1 MSTVIKI
8 KTSRDYWLEQKQTID
23 QLYAIPATDPVT
35 IDLQNEGISLEA
47 SGLLQVIDKWVRD
60 SGRDP
65 VTVLIETPNVFEHV
79 PYGLKGRPHFFERRH
94 TDKYLVPPVPI
105 NQSGQLFAFFVGCHT
120 IERQIMIQDIYD
132 HYQDNFLISV
142 MRSEFQNQDWP
153 EHIWN
158 LGSLDN
164 LHVQDQYK
172 PGPNT
177 NRSLLKFYDQFQIE
191 LIAES
196 VVRGPSFF
204 PTEKTVRPIMGSRPF
219 LAFAPKHFVKHLQ
232 NFGFKTFASLWNE
245 DYDNFEGIERWHA
258 IRATVDGI
266 IEHGYDCNLAQDIV
280 KYNYDHLGT
289 IQYGKV

>member
-1 MSTVIKI
+1 
-8 KTSRDYWLEQKQTID
+8 
-23 QLYAIPATDPVT
+23 VT

-47 SGLLQVIDKWVRD
+47 SGLLQVINKWVRD
-60 SGRDP
+60 TGRDLD
-65 VTVLIETPNVFEHV
+65 TVMIETPNVFELV
-79 PYGLKGRPHFFERRH
+79 PYRLTGRPHFFLRRH
-94 TDKYLVPPVPI
+94 TDKYLVPPVTI
-105 NQSGQLFAFFVGCHT
+105 NQSGRLFAFFVGCHT

-142 MRSEFQNQDWP
+142 MRSQFQNQDWP

-164 LHVQDQYK
+164 LQVQDQYK

-280 KYNYDHLGT
+280 KYNYHHLGT
-289 IQYGKV
+289 M